1 MPVQFKNEIDV
12 GHVLTLIAL
21 TAGFIWWVYTTQREW
36 RKKIKDE
43 ARSGALRLLLR
54 ILREQKGA
62 PISLSGLYEV
72 FKSDDMKSLRKT
84 YCKRDWKFESA
95 DEFEAAVYRLDF
107 EGKIYFISPHE
118 IIFRVDQNR
127 IGVGQFNASSDD
139 KTLMLATLRD
149 AIPNPQ
155 IDTWQLEKLA
165 ESCMR
170 VAPDLTSNLLR
181 EGLKSTDSKVR
192 LRVSSIIGKF
202 AVAP

>member
-21 TAGFIWWVYTTQREW
+21 TAGFIWWIYTTQREW
-36 RKKIKDE
+36 RKKTRDE

-54 ILREQKGA
+54 ILREQKGT
-62 PISLSGLYEV
+62 PISLSSLHEV
-72 FKSDDMKSLRKT
+72 FKSDEMKKLRKT
-84 YCKRDWKFESA
+84 YCKRDWKFESE
-95 DEFEAAVYRLDF
+95 DEFEAAVYRLDW

-127 IGVGQFNASSDD
+127 VGGGQLNASSDD
-139 KTLMLATLRD
+139 KNLMLATLKD
-149 AIPNPQ
+149 AIANFE
-155 IDTWQLEKLA
+155 IDTWQLENLA

-181 EGLKSTDSKVR
+181 ESLKSPDNKIR